1 MAISTFK
8 LGDLLATPAALA
20 ALFRS
25 GQMPLFFLARH
36 ARGDWGDVDAEDWRA
51 NDAAV
56 RVGDRILSA
65 YKTLTGETLWVITEA
80 NRSVTTILMPAEY

>member
-1 MAISTFK
+1 MTITIFK
-8 LGDLLATPAALA
+8 LGDLLSTPAALA

-25 GQMPLFFLARH
+25 GQTPLFFLARH
-36 ARGDWGDVDAEDWRA
+36 ARGDWGDVDVEDWKA

-56 RVGDRILSA
+56 RAGDRILSA